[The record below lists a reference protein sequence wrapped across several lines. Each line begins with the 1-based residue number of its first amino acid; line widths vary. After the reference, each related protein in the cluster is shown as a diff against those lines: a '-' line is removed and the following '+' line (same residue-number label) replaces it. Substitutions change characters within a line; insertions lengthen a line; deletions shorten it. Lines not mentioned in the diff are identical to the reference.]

1 MAVHLSGEE
10 FETVRDLFKIL
21 DKDGD
26 GKITVTEF
34 KDQLIEKKNLNERT
48 W

>member
-26 GKITVTEF
+26 GKITVAEF
-34 KDQLIEKKNLNERT
+34 KDQLIERKKLN
-48 W
+48 